1 MVFEATHSKFN
12 LIPDARPFLLAFPGA
27 TCCFLVGCHSELST
41 VLSVFAPDNSLS
53 TVGQKSKALHCF
65 VLVLF
70 WQGCPRLIN
79 FVGNRITSL
88 NLLRFH
94 ACSVTLSHVRLFAT
108 PWKLTRLLCPWDY
121 PNTAMGCPFLL
132 QGIFP
137 MQGWNL
143 DLLCLLP
150 WQVDSL
156 PLRLQVTK
164 THKVFFT
171 CAAFK
176 SWFPN

>member
-12 LIPDARPFLLAFPGA
+12 LIPYTRPFLLLPW
-27 TCCFLVGCHSELST
+27 CNMLLSRRMSELST

-53 TVGQKSKALHCF
+53 TVGQKSKALRCF

-88 NLLRFH
+88 TLLRFH
-94 ACSVTLSHVRLFAT
+94 VCSVTLSHVQLYVT

-121 PNTAMGCPFLL
+121 PNTAMGCHFLL

-156 PLRLQVTK
+156 PLRLQDAK
-164 THKVFFT
+164 TH
-171 CAAFK
+171 
-176 SWFPN
+176 